1 MVDTEAGMVGMEWV
15 DGWSVREVLGG
26 GAEGEEADPEE
37 EEEGHVD
44 EVKAARRKEA
54 EAVLENLGVSVGE
67 WFVCLADLQSISA
80 RSLIEILTLKP
91 QRIS

>member
-1 MVDTEAGMVGMEWV
+1 MVGMEWV

-37 EEEGHVD
+37 EEEGEID

-54 EAVLENLGVSVGE
+54 EAVLENLGVSVGM
-67 WFVCLADLQSISA
+67 WLVSLRTCISSRLNHSS
-80 RSLIEILTLKP
+80 RS
-91 QRIS
+91 

>member
-1 MVDTEAGMVGMEWV
+1 MVGMEWV

-37 EEEGHVD
+37 EEEGEVD

-54 EAVLENLGVSVGE
+54 EAVLENLGVSVGT
-67 WFVCLADLQSISA
+67 WLV
-80 RSLIEILTLKP
+80 SLRTCIPSRLDHSSRL
-91 QRIS
+91 RF

>member
-1 MVDTEAGMVGMEWV
+1 MVGMEWV

-37 EEEGHVD
+37 EEEGQVD

-54 EAVLENLGVSVGE
+54 EAVLENLGVSVGT
-67 WFVCLADLQSISA
+67 WLVCLANSQLFSS
-80 RSLIEILTLKP
+80 RPLIEILTLKP

>member
-26 GAEGEEADPEE
+26 CAEGEEADPEE
-37 EEEGHVD
+37 EEEGQVD

-54 EAVLENLGVSVGE
+54 EAVLENLGVSVGT
-67 WFVCLADLQSISA
+67 WQVLWPACDSSRLDHSS
-80 RSLIEILTLKP
+80 RSGF
-91 QRIS
+91 

>member
-1 MVDTEAGMVGMEWV
+1 LKAGITVPELRMVDTDAGMVGMEWV

-37 EEEGHVD
+37 EEEGEVD

-54 EAVLENLGVSVGE
+54 EAVLENLGVSVGTLL
-67 WFVCLADLQSISA
+67 V
-80 RSLIEILTLKP
+80 SLRDCVPSRFEY
-91 QRIS
+91 